1 MVHLILAKVD
11 KPLSSTKP
19 IFNGKTILLSFK
31 NDPLATLGSFN
42 LEPTYYSYFLPAICL
57 FHEKIMGPEYPS
69 SMKSASFERLGI
81 ILIVFGS
88 GYVGLGL
95 FDVVPLE
102 LTGVSISNIRFPAGI
117 AVVGCLIAAFTT
129 KDR

>member
-1 MVHLILAKVD
+1 
-11 KPLSSTKP
+11 
-19 IFNGKTILLSFK
+19 
-31 NDPLATLGSFN
+31 
-42 LEPTYYSYFLPAICL
+42 
-57 FHEKIMGPEYPS
+57 MGPEYPS
-69 SMKSASFERLGI
+69 NMKGASFELLGI
-81 ILIVFGS
+81 VIIVIGS